1 MVTATTGAVAAAEI
15 VKAMEAMAVGAR
27 ALGLKAGAWAVV
39 RAAAMA
45 AEARAVEMKAG
56 AWAVVRAAA
65 AAAGVVEAAALVA
78 ARQR

>member
-15 VKAMEAMAVGAR
+15 VKAMEAMAAGAR

-39 RAAAMA
+39 RAAADA
-45 AEARAVEMKAG
+45 KVAG
-56 AWAVVRAAA
+56 ASAMAAA